1 MFRKGEGRNPFVD
14 KDIMDFIKART
25 IWDNLQKVNIKYA
38 VSLRMRSQV
47 MKLPTPH
54 YSKKIENRGRWVV
67 FVSLFFTLC

>member
-47 MKLPTPH
+47 GNETPNPALF
-54 YSKKIENRGRWVV
+54 KKD
-67 FVSLFFTLC
+67 